1 MSTERHEHESHI
13 LPIRTYMLVFIALMV
28 LLVLTVGVAFVDMG
42 PFSLVAA
49 LLIASIKGLLIML
62 YFMHVKYSN
71 KLVWLFAGS
80 GFIWLLILIG
90 LAASDYISRYWI
102 GQLGP

>member
-1 MSTERHEHESHI
+1 
-13 LPIRTYMLVFIALMV
+13 
-28 LLVLTVGVAFVDMG
+28 
-42 PFSLVAA
+42 
-49 LLIASIKGLLIML
+49 
-62 YFMHVKYSN
+62 MHVKYSN